1 MEAVQQMNVRIPAE
15 LKREGDRRLSEMVLT
30 PSQAV
35 RRLYEF
41 VVRNPRERALEVL
54 EAPEEAEEQARERV
68 RRLGALAEFED
79 WRAEMLCRIYESDNP
94 PTPSPEEAKR
104 RTEFFDRDY
113 KELLFEALEERY
125 AERCLP

>member
-1 MEAVQQMNVRIPAE
+1 M
-15 LKREGDRRLSEMVLT
+15 
-30 PSQAV
+30 
-35 RRLYEF
+35 
-41 VVRNPRERALEVL
+41 RNPRERVQEVL
-54 EAPEEAEEQARERV
+54 ETPEETEEQARERV
-68 RRLGALAEFED
+68 RRLGTLAEFED
-79 WRAEMLCRIYESDNP
+79 WRAEMLCRIYESDKP